1 MTTDPNLNALWSR
14 AIAEE
19 LARAGCGGVVLCPGS
34 RNSPLLFALAAQFG
48 DNAWSC
54 IDERAAAFAA
64 LGAIKATGKA
74 MAVCVTSGTAVA
86 ECLPAMCE
94 AGAMGLPLILLAA
107 DRPWEMQDRGA
118 AQTMSQRGI
127 FVGHAAEVQLGEPIA
142 ASAAVIA
149 VRAAVSR
156 TAQTKQPAVI
166 HVPFRDPLPPLP
178 DAGFVAQA
186 LSTVARAGRMD
197 RPFTTV
203 GPQVGLLPPR
213 TQAGDEPAADGF
225 EFLRPGLKGLIIV
238 GATGGAASPFPAA
251 LAQATGFP
259 VLADVTSGQRG
270 LAPDHEVVLADAL
283 IAGPA
288 QNWEPEVIIRIGPT
302 PLHRGMWEW
311 LAQQTCPVLAIEDPA
326 RNQDFLGTAWAR
338 VESLHPAAWQDLGER
353 LAPGDPAWCE
363 QWLAA
368 DRQAQK
374 KLHAWVRAESW
385 SEPVAA
391 HIAVNHDGFSSLHV
405 AASMPVR
412 HAHWHVVSRPD
423 TAEHRVFANR
433 GVNGIDGCI
442 ATFAGAMHA
451 REGQGQSERGLL
463 LIGDIAC
470 LHDLSS
476 LDLAARW
483 APGSAIVVL
492 NNDGGGIFDHLPV
505 SRVPGYERLIRT
517 PHGRDFRAA
526 AAHAGL
532 TYATVSSRA
541 ALEEALAKASS
552 ATAATLIECDVRGLA
567 NQARHQD
574 LMQALV
580 S

>member
-1 MTTDPNLNALWSR
+1 MTKDTNLNALWSR

-19 LARAGCGGVVLCPGS
+19 LARAGCAGVVLCPGS

-48 DNAWSC
+48 DMAWSC

-64 LGAIKATGKA
+64 LGAIKASGKA

-86 ECLPAMCE
+86 EGLPAMCE

-118 AQTMSQRGI
+118 AQTMSQRGM
-127 FVGHAAEVQLGEPIA
+127 FVGHAAEVVLGEPIA
-142 ASAAVIA
+142 ANAAVIA
-149 VRAAVSR
+149 LRAAVSR
-156 TAQTKQPAVI
+156 ATQSRQPTVM

-178 DAGFVAQA
+178 DAGFHAQD
-186 LSTVARAGRMD
+186 LSELAQRGRVH

-213 TQAGDEPAADGF
+213 TQDGEESVADGF

-238 GATGGAASPFPAA
+238 GATGAAASPFPAA

-270 LAPDHEVVLADAL
+270 LAPNHEVILGDAL

-288 QNWEPEVIIRIGPT
+288 QGWEPEVIIRIGPT

-311 LAQQTCPVLAIEDPA
+311 LGQQTCPVLAIEDPA

-338 VESLHPAAWQDLGER
+338 VEALHPAAWQDLGER
-353 LAPGDPAWCE
+353 LAPGDSAWCE
-363 QWLAA
+363 QWLTA

-374 KLHAWVRAESW
+374 KLHAWIRAESW
-385 SEPVAA
+385 SEPLAA

-412 HAHWHVVSRPD
+412 HAHWHLFSRLE
-423 TAEHRVFANR
+423 TAGHRVFANR
-433 GVNGIDGCI
+433 GVNGIDGII
-442 ATFAGAMHA
+442 ATFAGAMRA
-451 REGQGQSERGLL
+451 QPGRGLL

-476 LDLAARW
+476 LELAARW
-483 APGSAIVVL
+483 AQGCAIVVL

-517 PHGRDFRAA
+517 PHGRDFSAA

-532 TYATVSSRA
+532 AYAAVSSRA
-541 ALEEALAKASS
+541 ALETALTEACA
-552 ATAATLIECDVRGLA
+552 ATAATRATLIECELRGAA